1 MNEIY
6 LRIEALCRSHKMN
19 ITEMCKKC
27 AIPRASLTDFKMGR
41 IKTLSASTL
50 QKIAEYFSVSVEYL
64 LSGEAPR
71 TDEINPSNLKIALFG
86 GEDGLA
92 FYRVI
97 SRIWKPCLK
106 VGGMIAF
113 EIGDTQGEAVANIL
127 TENGYK
133 NAAVRKDYED
143 RDRVVTGFKF

>member
-27 AIPRASLTDFKMGR
+27 AIPRSSLTDFKMGR

-86 GEDGLA
+86 GEDGITDAMLEEVLRYA
-92 FYRVI
+92 TYIKER
-97 SRIWKPCLK
+97 
-106 VGGMIAF
+106 
-113 EIGDTQGEAVANIL
+113 
-127 TENGYK
+127 ENGDK
-133 NAAVRKDYED
+133 QAL
-143 RDRVVTGFKF
+143 

>member
-6 LRIEALCRSHKMN
+6 ARIEALCRSRMMN

-71 TDEINPSNLKIALFG
+71 TDDLNLKIALFG
-86 GEDGLA
+86 GEDGITDAMLEEVLRYA
-92 FYRVI
+92 TYIKER
-97 SRIWKPCLK
+97 
-106 VGGMIAF
+106 
-113 EIGDTQGEAVANIL
+113 
-127 TENGYK
+127 ENG
-133 NAAVRKDYED
+133 D
-143 RDRVVTGFKF
+143 